1 MRQKTGLGTATLT
14 IPQLT
19 LSGLQILIGLIQT
32 LDLNFTQGETI
43 MLSERH
49 LAGTG
54 YGHMGLQ
61 LCAGHLPVG
70 GLSALRLQKISP
82 GV

>member
-1 MRQKTGLGTATLT
+1 M
-14 IPQLT
+14 
-19 LSGLQILIGLIQT
+19 
-32 LDLNFTQGETI
+32 

-54 YGHMGLQ
+54 YGHMGIQ